1 MFTKSIP
8 LIFLLASATTAF
20 GGIGIPLPWSPIEPI
35 TTTTETTTE
44 TTSTRTKNDPSLFL
58 GFSWTLGGPGSGGGT
73 PGLTLKILSTN
84 KRDAVA
90 AAAGVTYNFDG
101 TFGCDAGLGYNTR
114 AASMT
119 VGYDFCKRGLQFGLG
134 GTQKPKS
141 VTTTTTTTTT
151 TETTSGGGPIFIGGM

>member
-20 GGIGIPLPWSPIEPI
+20 GGQLP
-35 TTTTETTTE
+35 TTTTT
-44 TTSTRTKNDPSLFL
+44 TKNDPSLFL
-58 GFSWTLGGPGSGGGT
+58 GLSWTLGGSGSGGGT

-101 TFGCDAGLGYNTR
+101 TFGCDVGLGYNTSG
-114 AASMT
+114 ASMT

-134 GTQKPKS
+134 GTQKPKT
-141 VTTTTTTTTT
+141 VTTTTTTTNPNLI
-151 TETTSGGGPIFIGGM
+151 TSPPLIRD

>member
-20 GGIGIPLPWSPIEPI
+20 GGNDIVPLP
-35 TTTTETTTE
+35 TTTTTTT
-44 TTSTRTKNDPSLFL
+44 TKNDPSLFL
-58 GFSWTLGGPGSGGGT
+58 GLSWTLGGSGSGGGT

-101 TFGCDAGLGYNTR
+101 TFGCDAGLGYNTSG
-114 AASMT
+114 ASMT

-134 GTQKPKS
+134 GTQKPKTV
-141 VTTTTTTTTT
+141 VTTTTTN
-151 TETTSGGGPIFIGGM
+151 EESPL